1 MFDFSLD
8 MSAETLRSVYRKN
21 LVKYHPD
28 KIQSREKRAA
38 TEEEVEEFRKMQC
51 AYEEYKKHAR
61 PSPVP
66 PQQPRP
72 APPAPESPKPAP
84 ESPKPAPESPK
95 PAPEAAK
102 PKCRCCG
109 VCGQPGHTRTT
120 CPIVNPKKAAQR
132 MRAERNKKNRENKK
146 NTHVPP
152 KETTEPPKAHPSPSK
167 ATFVAEPISI
177 TFSVKF
183 AVPSGAKAGDVINIP
198 YTVPGPTGP
207 QSMVHEFVIKEH
219 QLNYKN
225 LYATIPI

>member
-1 MFDFSLD
+1 MFGFSRD

-38 TEEEVEEFRKMQC
+38 TKEEVEEFRKMQC
-51 AYEEYKKHAR
+51 AYEEYKKHAK
-61 PSPVP
+61 PYPVP

-72 APPAPESPKPAP
+72 APPKASPAP
-84 ESPKPAPESPK
+84 ESPKTAPEP
-95 PAPEAAK
+95 AK

-120 CPIVNPKKAAQR
+120 CSLVNPKKAAQR
-132 MRAERNKKNRENKK
+132 MRAQRNKQNRENKK

-152 KETTEPPKAHPSPSK
+152 KETTEPPKAPPSPSK

-207 QSMVHEFVIKEH
+207 QNMVIEFVIKEH